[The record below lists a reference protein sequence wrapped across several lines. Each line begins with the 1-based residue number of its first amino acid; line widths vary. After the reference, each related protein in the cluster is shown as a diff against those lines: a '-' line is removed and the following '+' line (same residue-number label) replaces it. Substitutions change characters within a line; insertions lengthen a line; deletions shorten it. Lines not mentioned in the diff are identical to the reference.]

1 MPAFNVLFLCQTNMC
16 LSPIAEGILKDLLK
30 KRNID
35 AVVDSAGFEVYHI
48 NELADKRAVKK
59 VSDHGIDISSKR
71 VRLFSKDDLARFDKI
86 YVMDTL
92 TNRSAQFFAKTP
104 EEKAKID
111 FLLNAI
117 HPGKNESVPDCF
129 YSKLDAAD
137 ETYKLIELACQK
149 IADKM
154 V

>member
-16 LSPIAEGILKDLLK
+16 LSPIAEGLLKDMLN
-30 KRNID
+30 KRNIN

-59 VSDHGIDISSKR
+59 VGDYGIDISQKR

-86 YVMDTL
+86 YVMDTM
-92 TNRSAQFFAKTP
+92 TNRSALFFAKTA

-111 FLLNAI
+111 FLLNTI
-117 HPGKNESVPDCF
+117 RPGKNESVPDCF
-129 YSKLDAAD
+129 YSKLEAAE
-137 ETYKLIELACQK
+137 ETYELIELACQK
-149 IADKM
+149 IADEM
-154 V
+154 A